1 MIVVISPA
9 KSLNFKCCSPD
20 YHTIPEF
27 IDESIQLVTEL
38 KEKSV
43 EDLKLLMKVSD
54 KIAKLNHD
62 RYQKFCTPFTLSN
75 SKQSIFAFDG
85 SVYNG
90 IKIQNYDEE
99 TLDFTQ
105 KHLRIL
111 SGLYGLLR
119 PLDLIQAYRL
129 EMSIKLHNKKGKN
142 LYEFWADRLTASINS
157 SMKSNKTDVLIN
169 LASQE
174 YFKAINVEILKGKV
188 INIVFQEKRN
198 DKYKVISF
206 SARKARGQMVNYI
219 LQNRITNP
227 AKIKNF
233 SRDNYKFN
241 NKLSNSQNWFFTR

>member
-9 KSLNFKCCSPD
+9 KSLNFERDTPD
-20 YHTIPEF
+20 WHTIPEF
-27 IDESIQLVTEL
+27 INESTQLITEL

-43 EDLKLLMKVSD
+43 EDLKSLMNISD
-54 KIAKLNHD
+54 KIATLNHD
-62 RYQKFCTPFTLSN
+62 RYQKFCIPFTLSN

-85 SVYNG
+85 SVYKG
-90 IKIQNYDEE
+90 IKIQNYDKE

-129 EMSIKLHNKKGKN
+129 EMGVKLKNKLGKN
-142 LYEFWADRLTASINS
+142 LYEFWGDKLTASINS

-174 YFKAINVEILKGKV
+174 YFKAINVEKLIGKV

-198 DKYKVISF
+198 DKYKIISF
-206 SARKARGQMVNYI
+206 SAKKARGQMVNYI
-219 LQNRITNP
+219 LQNKVTNP
-227 AKIKNF
+227 AKIKVFNQ
-233 SRDNYKFN
+233 DNYKFN
-241 NKLSNSQNWFFTR
+241 KKLSNSQNWFFTR